1 LDADNQFVARL
12 DANTGVLQA
21 GSLRLNGVKQVDAL
35 GGRETLP
42 EIVIATEARSDDIA
56 RQFVSPDSAH
66 VFELPRLIETARTL
80 GLPMNGFATRFHALL
95 ALPFLLVAMT
105 LIAAAVSIRF
115 SRAGQSLVVAITGIA
130 AGFVFYVVSTVA
142 AASGTVGVLPPEVA
156 AWLPVIL
163 AACLSVVSLL
173 HTEDG

>member
-1 LDADNQFVARL
+1 
-12 DANTGVLQA
+12 
-21 GSLRLNGVKQVDAL
+21 
-35 GGRETLP
+35 
-42 EIVIATEARSDDIA
+42 
-56 RQFVSPDSAH
+56 
-66 VFELPRLIETARTL
+66 
-80 GLPMNGFATRFHALL
+80 MNGFATRFHALL